1 MEFFNSSKDNNF
13 SSLNINLNFDF
24 PVYILTVE
32 VENGALL
39 CDVMENDP
47 WKSWKV
53 ILGSHGKSWQIFW
66 EKCRNH
72 ITYTNLCGLHCRD
85 DDDDGSRGGK
95 PAEELSSVLMDVFR
109 VVASAHGMLGMIS
122 TCSYEFTLMHGPEKS

>member
-39 CDVMENDP
+39 CDIMENDP

-53 ILGSHGKSWQIFW
+53 MEIFLGKMQ
-66 EKCRNH
+66 EP
-72 ITYTNLCGLHCRD
+72 YYLH
-85 DDDDGSRGGK
+85 
-95 PAEELSSVLMDVFR
+95 
-109 VVASAHGMLGMIS
+109 
-122 TCSYEFTLMHGPEKS
+122 